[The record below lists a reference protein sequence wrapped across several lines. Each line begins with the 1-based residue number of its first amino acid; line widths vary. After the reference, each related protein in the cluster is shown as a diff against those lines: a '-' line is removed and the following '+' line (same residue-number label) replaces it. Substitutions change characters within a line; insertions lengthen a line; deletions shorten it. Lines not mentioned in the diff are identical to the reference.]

1 MIMNNFGQIITQKS
15 YSCAICS
22 KKVKKPS
29 ELIFHVLEHESEII
43 EMVPLTNIKVEIKDL
58 SNIKVEIKD
67 DINNE
72 PFDMPDLTMNL
83 YETPNDP
90 SKMDKFQES
99 EESRMI

>member
-1 MIMNNFGQIITQKS
+1 MNNFGQIITQKS

-67 DINNE
+67 LSNIKVEIKDDINNE
-72 PFDMPDLTMNL
+72 LLDMPEITMNL
-83 YETPNDP
+83 Y
-90 SKMDKFQES
+90 
-99 EESRMI
+99 